1 MSDED
6 DLARILVEDIDEE
19 ILSKMP
25 DWFKILREAYEE
37 YIANVHTYG
46 SKQGKKRI
54 V

>member
-6 DLARILVEDIDEE
+6 DLARILVESIDEE

-37 YIANVHTYG
+37 KVANVNARG
-46 SKQGKKRI
+46 VKQAKEA
-54 V
+54 